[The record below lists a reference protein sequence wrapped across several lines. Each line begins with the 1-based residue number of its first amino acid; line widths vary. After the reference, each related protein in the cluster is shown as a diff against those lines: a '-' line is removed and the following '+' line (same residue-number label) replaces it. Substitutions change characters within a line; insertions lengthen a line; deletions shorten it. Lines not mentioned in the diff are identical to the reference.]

1 MPHCLP
7 RQRRPPHRL
16 GTGETAHTFNTPEPF
31 FHQQYFEFFDI
42 VCSELKHRCQQER
55 GMPVAAALEKA
66 LLDATTRQTTLTD
79 DSLSSV
85 LQMYNKDV
93 NIPQLVI
100 TLALHCHFE

>member
-1 MPHCLP
+1 
-7 RQRRPPHRL
+7 
-16 GTGETAHTFNTPEPF
+16 
-31 FHQQYFEFFDI
+31 
-42 VCSELKHRCQQER
+42 
-55 GMPVAAALEKA
+55 MPVAAALKKA

-100 TLALHCHFE
+100 TLALHCQFE

>member
-1 MPHCLP
+1 M
-7 RQRRPPHRL
+7 

-31 FHQQYFEFFDI
+31 FHQQYFEVFDI
-42 VCSELKHRCQQER
+42 ICSELKHRCQQER